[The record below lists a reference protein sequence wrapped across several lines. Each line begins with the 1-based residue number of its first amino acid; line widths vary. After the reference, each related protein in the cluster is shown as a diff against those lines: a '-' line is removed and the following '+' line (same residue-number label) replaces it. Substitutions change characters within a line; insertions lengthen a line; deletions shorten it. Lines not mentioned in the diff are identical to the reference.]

1 MVRAVPGARYSRVA
15 IAFHWVIAFLVVVN
29 LWIGLIGGS
38 MGLHKSI
45 GLTVLVLTIGR
56 IGWRIANPPPPLPV
70 STSAWERAAAHLTHA
85 IFYLFLI
92 VLPMSGWAMASGTTR
107 RPLEWFGLFA
117 VPYLPISPA
126 AAGAGHEVHEIVGI
140 TMAVL
145 VALHVGAALRHH
157 FVLRDAVLA
166 RMLPGVR

>member
-1 MVRAVPGARYSRVA
+1 MAGAATGARYSRGA
-15 IAFHWVIAFLVVVN
+15 IAFHWVIAALVVVN

-56 IGWRIANPPPPLPV
+56 IGWRIANPPPALPA
-70 STSAWERAAAHLTHA
+70 STPAWERAVARWTHR

-92 VLPMSGWAMASGTTR
+92 VLPMSGWAMASGATR
-107 RPLEWFGLFA
+107 RPLEWFGLFG
-117 VPYLPISPA
+117 VPYLPIPPV

-145 VALHVGAALRHH
+145 VALHVAAALRHH
-157 FVLRDAVLA
+157 FLLRDGVLG
-166 RMLPGVR
+166 RMLPGAR